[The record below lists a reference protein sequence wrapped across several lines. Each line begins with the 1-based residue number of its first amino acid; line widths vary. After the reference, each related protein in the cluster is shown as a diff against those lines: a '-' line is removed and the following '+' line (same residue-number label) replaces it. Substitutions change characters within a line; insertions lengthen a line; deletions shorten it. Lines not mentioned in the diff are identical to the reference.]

1 MTIIP
6 HKRNLAQEIVEKF
19 PNVTGRSLVN
29 VRGNSFGLG
38 VQVWRRYIE
47 GELLRSEGGELH
59 PGGKKNFAQVFGS
72 PKFQNFWDAYYTKVR
87 TS

>member
-1 MTIIP
+1 MPIIP

-29 VRGNSFGLG
+29 VRGNSFSLG

-47 GELLRSEGGELH
+47 GELLRSEGVELH
-59 PGGKKNFAQVFGS
+59 PSGKKNFAQVFDS
-72 PKFQNFWDAYYTKVR
+72 PKFQNFEDAYYTRVR